1 MYVQTAAGGSA
12 KVIQAVPEDDLKW
25 EKGVNTV
32 GTRVELRKGPSVPEL
47 DGEIVKT
54 LFEAAGYPV
63 DEQQRQANTS
73 GG

>member
-1 MYVQTAAGGSA
+1 MQTAAGSSV
-12 KVIQAVPEDDLKW
+12 KVVQAVPENELKW

-32 GTRVELRKGPSVPEL
+32 GTRVELRRGPSVPEL

-54 LFEAAGYPV
+54 LFEAAGYPI
-63 DEQQRQANTS
+63 DEQERQATTS